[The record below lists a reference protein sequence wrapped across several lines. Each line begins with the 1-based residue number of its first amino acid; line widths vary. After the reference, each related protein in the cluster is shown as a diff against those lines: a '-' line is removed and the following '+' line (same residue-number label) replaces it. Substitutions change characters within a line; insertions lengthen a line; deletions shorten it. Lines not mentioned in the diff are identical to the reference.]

1 MRGDNHL
8 LALTV
13 TVDEITGDVKPL
25 FAFPIQVCKAT
36 DDGTSPWVN
45 VCPSGAPTD
54 GVLRLDPIT
63 GEAFTAADTRKG
75 VFVGDDFRE
84 ISKDD
89 IADIEEATKIKTMVA
104 MGTVPLAEAWM
115 KYGIRVQG
123 SYFIQSPAKGGSPK
137 AYRLTYEALL
147 PVVKGSK
154 VVRPA
159 MAVVTKRT
167 ASTRQAMG
175 FVYADADLGC
185 LVMVKLC
192 FAAQVRQP
200 DEMVKAPLLAVV
212 EEPQIEMA
220 RQVVDQMPD
229 GGQMLDAEVDD
240 AVALRA
246 ELVEQAL
253 AGDGVT
259 VPPKA
264 VAEVV
269 ENDDVTA
276 ALLASISG

>member
-13 TVDEITGDVKPL
+13 TVDEITDEVKPL

-36 DDGTSPWVN
+36 EDGKSPWVN

-89 IADIEEATKIKTMVA
+89 IAAIELATKIKTMVA
-104 MGTVPLAEAWM
+104 MGKIDLTEAWM
-115 KYGIRVQG
+115 KYGIRVEG
-123 SYFIQSPAKGGSPK
+123 SYYLQSPAKGGSPK

-147 PVVKGSK
+147 PVVAKGK
-154 VVRPA
+154 IVRPA
-159 MAVVTKRT
+159 QAIVTKRT
-167 ASTRQAMG
+167 ARSRQAMG
-175 FVYADADLGC
+175 FIFADADKGC
-185 LVMVKLC
+185 LVMVKLA
-192 FAAQVRQP
+192 FAAQMREP
-200 DEMVKAPLLAVV
+200 DEMIKAPLLAVV
-212 EEPQIEMA
+212 EEKQIAMA
-220 RQVVDQMPD
+220 RQVIDAMPD
-229 GGQMLDAEVDD
+229 GAQMLDAEVDE
-240 AVALRA
+240 AVALRG

-253 AGDGVT
+253 AGEGVT

-269 ENDDVTA
+269 ESDDLTA
-276 ALLASISG
+276 QLLASIGA